1 LSHSTHARG
10 IQVELRPADDLSTP
24 LRQFHQQPHYPVE
37 TVCNYLAEGL
47 SQGEAAVA
55 VVVPEHAESITK
67 ELNMRGFRVDEMVAD
82 GRFACADITE
92 ALTYLLDPKISK
104 HDKHSLSARWVEDT
118 LTRAPSKRCRFLGEL
133 VSIMVARGRLE
144 SAFELEDSWNQLLAA
159 FPAMLYCIYEQTP
172 FEQLQGLNNFCEV
185 CNHHD
190 AVISAHLRSEN
201 SKEPS
206 AWFVLLQEQASALRE
221 EVMRRR
227 MAERLVFVNEAN
239 RLKQLEALL
248 RVHGPNLSPMEK
260 NDIVKVVTEL
270 QAQARK
276 ERRHVLPESPEWHK
290 KAGEILGYE
299 KVIASVLRAGREP
312 SHDPPV
318 S

>member
-1 LSHSTHARG
+1 MPEALQSNIDLPTISARHFVSFY
-10 IQVELRPADDLSTP
+10 QN
-24 LRQFHQQPHYPVE
+24 PHYPVE
-37 TVCNYLAEGL
+37 TVSDYLAEGL

-55 VVVPEHAESITK
+55 VVIPEHAVSITK
-67 ELNMRGFRVDEMVAD
+67 ELNSRGLPVDEMIAD
-82 GRFACADITE
+82 GRFACADVTE

-118 LTRAPSKRCRFLGEL
+118 LARAPAKRCRFLGEL
-133 VSIMVARGRLE
+133 VSLMVAGDRLE
-144 SAFELEDSWNQLLAA
+144 SAFDLEDSWNQLLAV
-159 FPAMLYCIYEQTP
+159 FPAMLYCVYEQTA
-172 FEQLQGLNNFCEV
+172 FEQLQALNNFCEV
-185 CNHHD
+185 CNRHD
-190 AVISAHLRSEN
+190 AVLAAHLRSESN
-201 SKEPS
+201 KEPP

-260 NDIVKVVTEL
+260 NDIVKVVSEL

-276 ERRHVLPESPEWHK
+276 EKRHVVPESPEWHN

-299 KVIASVLRAGREP
+299 KVIASALRSPRKPNGDSNP
-312 SHDPPV
+312 S
-318 S
+318 

>member
-1 LSHSTHARG
+1 MAEEFHSSVDLPTISARHF
-10 IQVELRPADDLSTP
+10 VS
-24 LRQFHQQPHYPVE
+24 FYQQPNYPVDI
-37 TVCNYLAEGL
+37 VCDYLAEGL
-47 SQGEAAVA
+47 KDGEAAVA
-55 VVVPEHAESITK
+55 VVPAHHAAFITK
-67 ELNMRGFRVDEMVAD
+67 ELAIPGLPSGERLAD
-82 GRFACADITE
+82 GRLACADPPE
-92 ALTYLLDPKISK
+92 PLTYLIDPRISRHEK
-104 HDKHSLSARWVEDT
+104 HALSARWVEET
-118 LTRAPSKRCRFLGEL
+118 LERAPAKRCRFLGEL
-133 VSIMVARGRLE
+133 VSLMVAGGHLE
-144 SAFELEDSWNQLLAA
+144 SAFQLEDSWNQLLTT
-159 FPAMLYCIYEQTP
+159 FPAMLYCVYEQTH
-172 FEQLQGLNNFCEV
+172 FERLQALNDFCDV
-185 CNHHD
+185 CNRHD
-190 AVISAHLRSEN
+190 AVLAAHLQSN
-201 SKEPS
+201 ATKDPS

-312 SHDPPV
+312 GHDPNV